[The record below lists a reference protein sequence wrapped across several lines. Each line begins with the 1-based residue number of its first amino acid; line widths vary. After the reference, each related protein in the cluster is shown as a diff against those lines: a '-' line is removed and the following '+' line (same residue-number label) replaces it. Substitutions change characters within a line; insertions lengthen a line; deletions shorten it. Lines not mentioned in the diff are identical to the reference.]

1 MAEKIVSPGVFTNE
15 VDQSFLPAG
24 VQAIGAAV
32 IGPTAKGPSGIP
44 TVISSYS
51 EFVQLFGG
59 AFSSGSGAVE
69 QQYKYL
75 TNYSAQEYLKYADTL
90 TVVRVTGGATHA
102 SAEVSA
108 DGSSA
113 NRASGSLTPVG
124 TFGLT
129 VNDQVRINVDGRD
142 YKFIAN
148 YSPPPTDVPLNTYY
162 FVTGSDTDSFIDNI
176 VAEINAAG
184 IGVIANANADTA
196 TALQITASAFGSS
209 GDSITVST
217 GSAGGDFPNAS
228 IPLTLQGGA
237 GASEVSFKLHTLS
250 DGIDQNSDSA
260 EGTNGLLSSGTEN
273 NIRYEISNRN
283 TSKGTF
289 TLTLRRGNDTNR
301 RKVILEQYNNVSLD
315 PNTSNY
321 IGRVIGDQ
329 VQTLRDAGTA
339 DPFLQLSGSYANKSK
354 FVRVEVLKNTYNYL
368 DENGNIRDGGLT
380 SNIPN
385 NQSGSFSGATDG
397 SVQHPQLFNEN
408 ISNTNSQ
415 GYNLSD
421 STTKQAYED
430 AVRLLKNQDEYDINL
445 ITLPGLVDNLSNH
458 APIITEALNMC
469 EDRGDCFFVID
480 PVSYGTA
487 LTTVTT
493 EASERDTNYAAMYWP
508 WVKIPDA
515 ELNKTVW
522 VPASTLIPSVYAF
535 NDRVAAPWF
544 APAGLNRGGIDIATQ
559 TERKLTQANRDTLY
573 DSNVNPIAT
582 FPNTGVVVYGQK
594 TLQKKSS
601 ALDRVNVRR
610 LLINAK
616 KFIASSSKFLVFEQ
630 NTTVTR
636 NRFLGIVNPY
646 FENVQQRQGLYAFR
660 VVMDETTNTPDVIDR
675 NEMRGQIFLQP
686 AKTAEFI
693 VIDFNVLPTGA
704 SFPE

>member
-32 IGPTAKGPSGIP
+32 IGPTAKGPSGVP
-44 TVISSYS
+44 TVVSSYS
-51 EFVQLFGG
+51 EFVQLFGS

-69 QQYKYL
+69 QKYKYL

-90 TVVRVTGGATHA
+90 TVVRVSDGASHATAEVGATGA
-102 SAEVSA
+102 TTNQAKGA
-108 DGSSA
+108 
-113 NRASGSLTPVG
+113 LTIVG
-124 TFGLT
+124 TFGQS
-129 VNDQVRINVDGRD
+129 VNDQVRINVNDRD
-142 YKFIAN
+142 YKFIA
-148 YSPPPTDVPLNTYY
+148 YSSPAPTDVVNNTYY
-162 FVTGSDTDSFIDNI
+162 FVTGSDTATFVDNL
-176 VAEINAAG
+176 VAEINAAN
-184 IGVIANANADTA
+184 IGVVANDGLSDSIL
-196 TALQITASAFGSS
+196 ALTASAFGSS
-209 GDSITVST
+209 GDSITVNT
-217 GSAGGDFPNAS
+217 GSSDSDFPGNATE
-228 IPLTLQGGA
+228 LTLSGGA
-237 GASEVSFKLHTLS
+237 GPSTVSFKLHTLS
-250 DGIDQNSDSA
+250 DGADQNSNGS
-260 EGTNGLLSSGTEN
+260 EGTNGLLANGSEN
-273 NIRYEISNRN
+273 NLRYEISNRN
-283 TSKGTF
+283 TAKGTF
-289 TLTLRRGNDTNR
+289 TLTIRRGNDTNR
-301 RKVILEQYNNVSLD
+301 RKVILEQYNNATLD
-315 PNTSNY
+315 PNTPNY
-321 IGRVIGDQ
+321 IARLIGDQ
-329 VQTLRDAGTA
+329 VQTLRDAGTT
-339 DPFLQLSGSYANKSK
+339 DPFLQLSGSYANRSK
-354 FVRVEVLKNTYNYL
+354 LVRVEVLQNTYNYL
-368 DENGNIRDGGLT
+368 DENGNIRDGSLT
-380 SNIPN
+380 SFIPSA
-385 NQSGSFSGATDG
+385 QSGSFSGGSDG
-397 SVQHPQLFNEN
+397 TVTNPRLFNEN
-408 ISNTNSQ
+408 ISNTNTQ
-415 GYNLSD
+415 GYNLAN
-421 STTKQAYED
+421 TGPKNAYID
-430 AVRLLKNQDEYDINL
+430 AIRLLKNQDEYDINL
-445 ITLPGLVDNLSNH
+445 ITLPGLVDNYSNH
-458 APIITEALNMC
+458 ATVITEALNMC

-480 PVSYGTA
+480 PAGYSTA
-487 LTTVTT
+487 LTAVTT
-493 EASERDTNYAAMYWP
+493 EAEERDTNYAAMYWP

-515 ELNKTVW
+515 ELNKAVW

-544 APAGLNRGGIDIATQ
+544 APAGLNRGGIDIAIQ
-559 TERKLTQANRDTLY
+559 AERKLTQANRDTLY